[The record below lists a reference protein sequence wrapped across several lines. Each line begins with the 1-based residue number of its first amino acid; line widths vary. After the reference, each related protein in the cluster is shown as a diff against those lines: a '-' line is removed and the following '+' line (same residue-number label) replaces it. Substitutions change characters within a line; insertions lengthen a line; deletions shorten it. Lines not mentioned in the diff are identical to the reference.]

1 MAAPY
6 RGRQQHVVP
15 MTVEEKESSRD
26 RKCGSISYVNKRFLK

>member
-15 MTVEEKESSRD
+15 MTVEEKESLGTGNVDQFLTLIR
-26 RKCGSISYVNKRFLK
+26 GS